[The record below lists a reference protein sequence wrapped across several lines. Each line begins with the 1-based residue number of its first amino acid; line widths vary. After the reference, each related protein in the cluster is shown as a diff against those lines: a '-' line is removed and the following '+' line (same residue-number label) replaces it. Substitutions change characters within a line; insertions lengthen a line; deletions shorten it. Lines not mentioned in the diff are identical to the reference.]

1 MIKELFQ
8 QWFPKRVVQPKPQ
21 LSIFTTLQETNKA
34 LDDLIDARRRMFE
47 ADQLAAQLN
56 QMAAFSKTE
65 EFQVMAQNKADLVAF
80 LDEVEELLTKMK
92 KL

>member
-1 MIKELFQ
+1 MIKALFQ
-8 QWFPKRVVQPKPQ
+8 QWFPKRVVQTQPQ

-34 LDDLIDARRRMFE
+34 LDGFIDARRRMFE

-80 LDEVEELLTKMK
+80 LDEADELLTKMK

>member
-1 MIKELFQ
+1 MIKALFQ
-8 QWFPKRVVQPKPQ
+8 QWFPKRVVQTQPQ

-34 LDDLIDARRRMFE
+34 LDGLIDARRRMFE

-80 LDEVEELLTKMK
+80 LDEADELLTKMK

>member
-1 MIKELFQ
+1 MIKALFQ
-8 QWFPKRVVQPKPQ
+8 QWFPKRVVQTQPQ

-34 LDDLIDARRRMFE
+34 LDGLIEARRRMFE
-47 ADQLAAQLN
+47 ADQLVAQLN

-80 LDEVEELLTKMK
+80 LDEADELLTKMK
-92 KL
+92 NL